1 MVALP
6 ALLAIVLTGVQPSP
20 AASPSPSPS
29 PAPVLREIAHVRAS
43 ELCSEFAV
51 HANSAIDSAT
61 RNDIAL
67 GSLDTTLRYTDFDR
81 DELSRRNGMDRLRNL
96 ADAVTKDWKDGMREV
111 GRLRDLAKKA
121 TDPNEK
127 AELKDSA
134 DALGGALWH
143 QRVLARD
150 LDGFLAYED
159 ARQMAS
165 TDEAT
170 GDMNQSLFGA
180 RDMHQAAEQGIP
192 ETRGGTRAAPTPF
205 ETVGL
210 AGDRNAPSVDSQ
222 ALAAAGYYESQFP
235 NIVRDEI
242 GAALHVE
249 NASEGC

>member
-1 MVALP
+1 MVALS

-20 AASPSPSPS
+20 AASPSPSSS

-67 GSLDTTLRYTDFDR
+67 GSLDNTLRMTDFDR
-81 DELSRRNGMDRLRNL
+81 DELSRRNGMDRLRTL
-96 ADAVTKDWKDGMREV
+96 ADAITKDWKDGMREV
-111 GRLRDLAKKA
+111 GRLRDLEKKA

-127 AELKDSA
+127 LELKDSA

-150 LDGFLAYED
+150 IDGFLAYQD

-165 TDEAT
+165 NDET
-170 GDMNQSLFGA
+170 SGDMNQSLFGA
-180 RDMHQAAEQGIP
+180 RDIHQAMLQGLP
-192 ETRGGTRAAPTPF
+192 ETRGARAAPTPF

-210 AGDRNAPSVDSQ
+210 ANDQHLPSVDSQ

-235 NIVRDEI
+235 GIAHDEI
-242 GAALHVE
+242 GAAVHVE